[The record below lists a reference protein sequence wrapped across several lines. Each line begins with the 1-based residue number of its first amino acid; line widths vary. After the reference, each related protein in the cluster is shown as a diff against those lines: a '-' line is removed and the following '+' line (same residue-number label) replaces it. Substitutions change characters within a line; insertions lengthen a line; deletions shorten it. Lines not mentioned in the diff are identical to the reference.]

1 VRLVQAALMQ
11 SAARLSMFRTADAI
25 PDRCGRAK
33 RAASDAAALSPSGT
47 SSVLAIGSRARRDGG
62 SRHALA
68 KTCNSL
74 RRRNRE
80 IRGWPTITI
89 AAPAIELGQRATG
102 RLDLTNGV
110 LAALTVTVRLCRK
123 RRVHGGLDRGI
134 PKSGAQSEN

>member
-68 KTCNSL
+68 KTCNFL

-123 RRVHGGLDRGI
+123 RCVHGGLDRGI
-134 PKSGAQSEN
+134 SKSGAQSEN